1 VPDVRV
7 SALRAALTSTL
18 AAAAIV
24 LALATGDVGAQ
35 STPQGGPQAGPADA
49 RALANQVNNPAA
61 PVTLIQ
67 FRDVLLPSVHGADGA
82 TNEFQIQPVLPLGP
96 FPSLPILQ
104 LMKITLPFPSL
115 PSPTSAGGFGD
126 MQVFD
131 LISIKESWGRWG
143 FGPALV
149 FPTASDSKLG
159 QGKWQAGLS
168 VALMYTGVKHL
179 TAGAILQNPI
189 SFAGKSD
196 RADINNLII
205 TPTLT
210 YNLPDG
216 WFAGL
221 SDFNWTFDWK
231 NDGAATIVLGAQVGR
246 VFSVDTHGFS
256 LSFEAGGAVTRPHSI
271 PRPGWILG
279 FEFSPI
285 FKGHIE

>member
-1 VPDVRV
+1 MRV
-7 SALRAALTSTL
+7 SDLRAVLRWTL
-18 AAAAIV
+18 AAAAMV

-67 FRDVLLPSVHGADGA
+67 FRDVLLPSVQGFDGP

-96 FPSLPILQ
+96 FPSFPLLQ
-104 LMKITLPFPSL
+104 LVKVTIPFPSV
-115 PSPTSAGGFGD
+115 PSPIGVSGFGD
-126 MQVFD
+126 LQVFD
-131 LISIKESWGRWG
+131 LISIKQSWGRWG

-149 FPTASDSKLG
+149 FPTASDPKLG

-189 SFAGKSD
+189 SFAGGRD
-196 RADINNLII
+196 RANVNNLII

-221 SDFNWTFDWK
+221 SDFNCTFDWK
-231 NDGAATIVLGAQVGR
+231 NDGAGTVLLGAQVGR
-246 VFSVDTHGFS
+246 VFSIDTRGFS
-256 LSFEAGGAVTRPHSI
+256 LSFEAGGAVATPSSL